1 MTLDPDAG
9 IIGFMDKVM
18 KFGTKVV
25 TKSGRIGKVL
35 GFYGTQVFVGFDDA
49 VRLVP
54 EKNLK
59 VME

>member
-1 MTLDPDAG
+1 
-9 IIGFMDKVM
+9 MDKVM

-35 GFYGTQVFVGFDDA
+35 GFYGTQVFVSFDDA
-49 VRLVP
+49 IRLVP